1 MKTSK
6 QYCFTNSAGEDI
18 YLFALLNNRGTE
30 LLITNYGAVITAF
43 KIKQA
48 DGVINDIVLGF
59 DKVADY
65 FSQDYLRDYPYFGA
79 AIGRYCNRIK
89 NASFEIDGKKYSVSK
104 NKGNDHLHGGINGFD
119 KKLWQF
125 VSLSDSPVAVLELKC
140 KSANGEEG
148 YPGNL
153 DTTIRFELNDEDEL
167 TYRYTATC
175 DQPTAIN
182 LTHHSYFNLNNGKD
196 VVEDQQVKI
205 YASAILEQDDN
216 FVTTGN
222 LISVKNSIYDF
233 RKFRRINERW
243 NKEDGYDQS
252 FVIDNKSN
260 NLSLVA
266 EAISELSKTRLQ
278 VFSTEPVVH
287 FYTGKWIPFLNGK
300 NGSRYGPFS
309 GFCFETHKH
318 PNAINIPHFPNTI
331 LRPGEIYSQE
341 TVYKI
346 LQV

>member
-6 QYCFTNSAGEDI
+6 QYCFTNSGGEDI

-30 LLITNYGAVITAF
+30 LLITNYGAIITAF
-43 KIKQA
+43 KIRQP
-48 DGVINDIVLGF
+48 DGVMNDIVLGF

-89 NASFEIDGKKYSVSK
+89 NASFEIDGEKYSVSK

-125 VSLSDSPVAVLELKC
+125 VSLSDSPVAALELKC

-182 LTHHSYFNLNNGKD
+182 LTHHSYFNLNSGKD

-216 FVTTGN
+216 FVTNGN
-222 LISVKNSIYDF
+222 LISVENSMYDF
-233 RKFRRINERW
+233 RKFRRINEQW
-243 NKEDGYDQS
+243 NKENGYDQS

-278 VFSTEPVVH
+278 IFSTEPVVH

-300 NGSRYGPFS
+300 NGYGYGPFS
-309 GFCFETHKH
+309 GFCFETLKH
-318 PNAINIPHFPNTI
+318 PNAINILRFPNTI

>member
-6 QYCFTNSAGEDI
+6 QYCFSNSSGEDI
-18 YLFALLNNRGTE
+18 YLFGLLNNRGTE
-30 LLITNYGAVITAF
+30 VFITNYGAVITAF
-43 KIKQA
+43 KIRQP
-48 DGVINDIVLGF
+48 DGSVNDIVLGF
-59 DKVADY
+59 DKVSDY

-89 NASFEIDGKKYSVSK
+89 NAHFEIDGKKYSVSK

-125 VSLSDSPVAVLELKC
+125 VSLSDSPISTLELQYM
-140 KSANGEEG
+140 SANGEEG

-153 DTTIRFELNDEDEL
+153 EITLRFELNDENEL

-182 LTHHSYFNLNNGKD
+182 LTHHSYFTLNNGKD
-196 VVEDQQVKI
+196 VIGGHQVKI

-216 FVTTGN
+216 FVTNGN
-222 LISVKNSIYDF
+222 LISVENSIYDF
-233 RKFRRINERW
+233 RKFRRINELW

-266 EAISELSKTRLQ
+266 EAFSEMSKTRLQ

-300 NGSRYGPFS
+300 NGSSYGPFS

-318 PNAINIPHFPNTI
+318 PNAVNIPHFPNTI
-331 LRPGEIYSQE
+331 LRPAEIYYQE

-346 LQV
+346 LQI